1 MIPAPESVRFATSVT
16 PAPGQ
21 LTVLFIN
28 FIGFYTTLEGYLI
41 RAGAYPQDRS
51 TLRRPRG
58 DAGASAN
65 VYCNAVISCLSILSP
80 RVAICQLH
88 LSPPPPPLHHRHP
101 RECLVAFFPLFFSL
115 LFFFPRRL
123 SPGSPQARPP
133 PIVLNTRYYSFHGE
147 TFNFLG
153 VPYLTFSFSF
163 SLPRFALVLS
173 GSCPFRSP
181 PSALISL
188 PTTRLFVLPDL
199 SPSTSLL
206 LMSRHHWRSRD
217 SQAPAQT
224 FAPPLSNLIIFYSY
238 VYVKNLK
245 TGFQL

>member
-58 DAGASAN
+58 DAGVSAN

-88 LSPPPPPLHHRHP
+88 LSPPPPLHHHHP
-101 RECLVAFFPLFFSL
+101 GECLVAFFPLFFSL
-115 LFFFPRRL
+115 LFFL
-123 SPGSPQARPP
+123 
-133 PIVLNTRYYSFHGE
+133 
-147 TFNFLG
+147 FLG
-153 VPYLTFSFSF
+153 ACLLEVPK
-163 SLPRFALVLS
+163 
-173 GSCPFRSP
+173 
-181 PSALISL
+181 
-188 PTTRLFVLPDL
+188 PDL
-199 SPSTSLL
+199 RQSFLIRVIIRFTV
-206 LMSRHHWRSRD
+206 RH
-217 SQAPAQT
+217 
-224 FAPPLSNLIIFYSY
+224 LIFSEF
-238 VYVKNLK
+238 L
-245 TGFQL
+245 T